1 LHRHPKGTFR
11 VKVSLVIPS
20 YNREDLLVGT
30 LRCAFAQEHPDLE
43 ILVIDQTRQHL
54 PETQAFLDANEGRF
68 TRITPDFASVTKAR
82 NEGLRR
88 AKGEIIVFTDD
99 DVTFEPGFIAAHVAA
114 HADGTYVVQG
124 RVTEQGSKRPS
135 QPTWLTGSLRFKG
148 GDNYDRDGVTN
159 NITGCNFSIR
169 RDVIERI
176 GFFDENF
183 RGVSVR
189 EESDYARRAF
199 KAGLSFKFSA
209 AAALFHHRSVTGG
222 VGTGVKNN
230 FFEKSYYYCELM
242 FAKKHFSPW
251 TVFAYRIRLYLRG
264 FKNLRKLIQA
274 AEKEADEA
282 VKNPKQR

>member
-1 LHRHPKGTFR
+1 MPQTL
-11 VKVSLVIPS
+11 KVSLVIPS
-20 YNREDLLVGT
+20 YNREELLVGT
-30 LRCAFAQEHPDLE
+30 LRAAFAQDYPDLE
-43 ILVIDQTRQHL
+43 ILVIDQTKNHL
-54 PETQAFLDANEGRF
+54 PETQAFLDANKSRF
-68 TRITPDFASVTKAR
+68 TRVTPEFASVTKAR

-88 AKGEIIVFTDD
+88 ARGEIIVFTDD
-99 DVTFEPGFIAAHVAA
+99 DVSFEPGFIAAHVAA
-114 HADGTYVVQG
+114 HADGTHVVQG
-124 RVTEQGSKRPS
+124 RVTEHGSKHPS

-176 GFFDENF
+176 GLFDENF

-189 EESDYARRAF
+189 EESDYALRAF
-199 KAGLSFKFSA
+199 RAGLRFKFSA
-209 AAALFHHRSVTGG
+209 SAALFHHRSGSGG
-222 VGTGVKNN
+222 VSGVRNN

-251 TVFAYRIRLYLRG
+251 TVFTYRLRLYLRG
-264 FKNLRKLIQA
+264 FKNLRKLIKA

-282 VKNPKQR
+282 VKAPKER

>member
-1 LHRHPKGTFR
+1 
-11 VKVSLVIPS
+11 VKVSLIIPS
-20 YNREDLLVGT
+20 YNREELLVGT
-30 LRCAFAQEHPDLE
+30 LRAAFAQDHPDLE
-43 ILVIDQTRQHL
+43 ILVIDQTKQHL
-54 PETQAFLDANEGRF
+54 PETQAFLDANKGRF

-88 AKGEIIVFTDD
+88 TRGGIIVFTDD
-99 DVTFEPGFIAAHVAA
+99 DVSFEPGFITAHVAA
-114 HADGTYVVQG
+114 HADGTDIVQG
-124 RVTEQGSKRPS
+124 RVTEHGSRRPS
-135 QPTWLTGSLRFKG
+135 QPTWLNDSLRFKG

-159 NITGCNFSIR
+159 NITGCNFSITR
-169 RDVIERI
+169 EVIERI

-183 RGVSVR
+183 KGVSVR
-189 EESDYARRAF
+189 EESDYARRAV

-209 AAALFHHRSVTGG
+209 KAALFHHRSLTGG

-251 TVFAYRIRLYLRG
+251 TVFTYRIRLYLRG

-274 AEKEADEA
+274 AEKEADE
-282 VKNPKQR
+282 VLKRPKSD